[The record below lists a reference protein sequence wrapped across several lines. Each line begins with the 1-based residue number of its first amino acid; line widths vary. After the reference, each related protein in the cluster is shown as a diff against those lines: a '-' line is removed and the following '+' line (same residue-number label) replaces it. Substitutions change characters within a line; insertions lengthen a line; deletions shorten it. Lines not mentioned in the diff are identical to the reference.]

1 MGVSKISSYLIRF
14 LNENFFKHR
23 LYEGKSLFSFSEFLS
38 TGAKAEINIDGKT
51 MESTRAAKEASMK
64 GTASRFTFDLAADHV
79 YKLLL
84 KNDCYPR
91 YIRSDSYKTLLSN
104 ALDPGKKKKA

>member
-1 MGVSKISSYLIRF
+1 M
-14 LNENFFKHR
+14 NERRIHFC
-23 LYEGKSLFSFSEFLS
+23 YSEFLS

-51 MESTRAAKEASMK
+51 FDATRAAKDATMK
-64 GTASRFTFDLAADHV
+64 GSASRFTYDGAADHV

-91 YIRSDSYKTLLSN
+91 YIRSESYKTLLSN
-104 ALDPGKKKKA
+104 ALDPGKKKKP

>member
-1 MGVSKISSYLIRF
+1 
-14 LNENFFKHR
+14 
-23 LYEGKSLFSFSEFLS
+23 
-38 TGAKAEINIDGKT
+38 
-51 MESTRAAKEASMK
+51 MK

>member
-1 MGVSKISSYLIRF
+1 MGVSRISSNLIRF
-14 LNENFFKHR
+14 LNEHFNIDGMNKNHFF
-23 LYEGKSLFSFSEFLS
+23 FSEFLS